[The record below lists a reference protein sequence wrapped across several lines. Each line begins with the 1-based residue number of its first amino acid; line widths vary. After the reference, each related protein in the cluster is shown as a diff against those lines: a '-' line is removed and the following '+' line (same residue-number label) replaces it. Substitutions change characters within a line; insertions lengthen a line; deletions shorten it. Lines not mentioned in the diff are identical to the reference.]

1 MLCYVVLHDFV
12 VSMGINADVG
22 IMGETE
28 VHDTAEYTV
37 NFWITG
43 NTMDYMIWHSI
54 VKPLPFIDPGISGFG
69 GW

>member
-1 MLCYVVLHDFV
+1 MLGYVVLHDFV

-22 IMGETE
+22 VMGET
-28 VHDTAEYTV
+28 VFNDTAEYSV

-43 NTMDYMIWHSI
+43 YPMDYMIWHSI

>member
-1 MLCYVVLHDFV
+1 
-12 VSMGINADVG
+12 MGVNADVW
-22 IMGETE
+22 IMGETK
-28 VHDTAEYTV
+28 VHDAAEYTV

-43 NTMDYMIWHSI
+43 YPMDYMIWHSI